1 MEKFLVNID
10 GVLSCLISPG
20 DKILVGVSG
29 GADSIALLHVL
40 NKFSSSKK
48 YSLVVAHINHMAR
61 GEESFEDA
69 KFVKA
74 VAEKLG
80 LPFFLQEIDVGN
92 ERLRLKKSFQDA
104 ARLIRYRFFEETLK
118 IISGNKIAVAHSADD
133 QIETILMN
141 FIRGSGLTGLAGIP
155 QVRGK
160 IIRPFWGIYR
170 EDLECYLNEIKFSFV
185 TIYQI
190 TIKNICV
197 TGSGMN

>member
-1 MEKFLVNID
+1 
-10 GVLSCLISPG
+10 
-20 DKILVGVSG
+20 
-29 GADSIALLHVL
+29 
-40 NKFSSSKK
+40 
-48 YSLVVAHINHMAR
+48 MAR

-170 EDLECYLNEIKFSFV
+170 EDLECYLNENKILFRNDLSNNNKKYLRNRVRHELIPYLKSYNSNIKQNLQKMSEIIK
-185 TIYQI
+185 IY
-190 TIKNICV
+190 
-197 TGSGMN
+197 